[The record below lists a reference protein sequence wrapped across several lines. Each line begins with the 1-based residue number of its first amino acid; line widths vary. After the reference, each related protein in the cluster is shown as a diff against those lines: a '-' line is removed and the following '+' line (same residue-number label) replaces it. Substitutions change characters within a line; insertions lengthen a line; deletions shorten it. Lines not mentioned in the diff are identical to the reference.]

1 MNQELDIEQKLKEII
16 DKFSENTTQKWIP
29 STLYYKIKNVSIDE
43 IGEIGEKFLKS
54 IFEEI
59 GYEVE
64 DFGHL
69 KYDYDL
75 IIKDDCENI
84 DYKIEVKTA
93 TEGESGTFQHEGIKN
108 SND

>member
-1 MNQELDIEQKLKEII
+1 MFRTKNYITYNLINFQIKSSEFNFF
-16 DKFSENTTQKWIP
+16 FSF
-29 STLYYKIKNVSIDE
+29 L
-43 IGEIGEKFLKS
+43 GLKS

-59 GYEVE
+59 GYGVE